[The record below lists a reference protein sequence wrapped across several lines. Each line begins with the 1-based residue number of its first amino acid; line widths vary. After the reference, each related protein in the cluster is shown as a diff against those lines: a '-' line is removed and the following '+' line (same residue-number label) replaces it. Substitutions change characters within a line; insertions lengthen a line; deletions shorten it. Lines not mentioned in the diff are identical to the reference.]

1 MSLEKIATTIKQLIS
16 EHGNLYSKQLGINIK
31 NGDEEEIFKWFL
43 ASLLFGKRISENI
56 AVKTYREFER
66 AGVLSPKVI
75 LTAGWDRLVKILDTG
90 GYVRYDFS
98 TATKLLEISK
108 DLVTKYGKE
117 PLTAIH
123 KIAKN
128 KKELESILQS
138 FKGVG
143 PVTTN
148 IFLREL
154 RDVWKKADPEP
165 LPIVKIVAQRF
176 NIDIDRLNR
185 KTEEFIRLEVALI
198 RVRKMG
204 EETVDRKSRR
214 RMPT

>member
-1 MSLEKIATTIKQLIS
+1 MSLEKTATTIKRLIT
-16 EHGNLYSKQLGINIK
+16 EYGNLYSEQLGINIK

-56 AVKTYREFER
+56 AVRTYREFER
-66 AGVLSPKVI
+66 AGVLSPKAV
-75 LTAGWDRLVKILDTG
+75 LAAGWNRLVEILDAG
-90 GYVRYDFS
+90 GYVRYDFG

-108 DLVTKYGKE
+108 DLLTGYGEE
-117 PLTAIH
+117 PLTTIH
-123 KIAKN
+123 RTAKN
-128 KKELESILQS
+128 NNELESILQS
-138 FKGVG
+138 FRGIG

-165 LPIVKIVAQRF
+165 LPSVKMVARRF
-176 NIDIDRLNR
+176 NIDLDKLNR
-185 KTEEFIRLEVALI
+185 KTEEFIRLEAALI

-204 EETVDRKSRR
+204 DGTV
-214 RMPT
+214 

>member
-1 MSLEKIATTIKQLIS
+1 MSLEKTATTIKRLIT
-16 EHGNLYSKQLGINIK
+16 EYGNLYSEQLGINIK

-56 AVKTYREFER
+56 AVRTYREFER
-66 AGVLSPKVI
+66 AGVLSPKAV
-75 LTAGWDRLVKILDTG
+75 LAAGWNRLVEILDAG
-90 GYVRYDFS
+90 GYVRYDFG

-108 DLVTKYGKE
+108 DLLTGYGEE
-117 PLTAIH
+117 PLTTIH
-123 KIAKN
+123 RTAKN
-128 KKELESILQS
+128 NNELESILQS
-138 FKGVG
+138 FKGIG

-165 LPIVKIVAQRF
+165 LPSVKMVARRF
-176 NIDIDRLNR
+176 NIDLDKLNR
-185 KTEEFIRLEVALI
+185 KTEEFIRLEAALI

-204 EETVDRKSRR
+204 DGTV
-214 RMPT
+214 

>member
-1 MSLEKIATTIKQLIS
+1 
-16 EHGNLYSKQLGINIK
+16 
-31 NGDEEEIFKWFL
+31 
-43 ASLLFGKRISENI
+43 
-56 AVKTYREFER
+56 
-66 AGVLSPKVI
+66 LSPKAI
-75 LTAGWDRLVKILDTG
+75 LAAGWDRLVKILDTG

-108 DLVTKYGKE
+108 DLLTKYGEE

-123 KIAKN
+123 KTAKN
-128 KKELESILQS
+128 NNELESILQS
-138 FKGVG
+138 FRGIG

-154 RDVWKKADPEP
+154 RDVWEKANPEP

-176 NIDIDRLNR
+176 NIDFDKLNC
-185 KTEEFIRLEVALI
+185 KAEEFIRLEVALI

-204 EETVDRKSRR
+204 DGTV
-214 RMPT
+214 

>member
-16 EHGNLYSKQLGINIK
+16 EHGNLYSEQLGINIK

-56 AVKTYREFER
+56 AVRTYREFER
-66 AGVLSPKVI
+66 AGVLSPKAI
-75 LTAGWDRLVKILDTG
+75 LAAGWDRLVKILDTG

-108 DLVTKYGKE
+108 DLLTKYGEE

-123 KIAKN
+123 KTAKN
-128 KKELESILQS
+128 NNELESILQS
-138 FKGVG
+138 FKGIG

-204 EETVDRKSRR
+204 EEAVDRKSRR

>member
-1 MSLEKIATTIKQLIS
+1 MSLEKTATTIKRLIT
-16 EHGNLYSKQLGINIK
+16 EYGNLYSEQLGINIK

-56 AVKTYREFER
+56 AVRTYREFER
-66 AGVLSPKVI
+66 AGVLSPKAV
-75 LTAGWDRLVKILDTG
+75 LAAGWNRLVEILDAG
-90 GYVRYDFS
+90 GYVRYDFG

-108 DLVTKYGKE
+108 DLLTGYGEE
-117 PLTAIH
+117 PLTTIH
-123 KIAKN
+123 RTAKN
-128 KKELESILQS
+128 NNELESILQS
-138 FKGVG
+138 FKGIG

-165 LPIVKIVAQRF
+165 LPSVKMVARRF
-176 NIDIDRLNR
+176 NIDLDKLNR
-185 KTEEFIRLEVALI
+185 KTEEFIRLEAALI

-204 EETVDRKSRR
+204 DGTA
-214 RMPT
+214 

>member
-1 MSLEKIATTIKQLIS
+1 MSLEKTATTIKRLIT
-16 EHGNLYSKQLGINIK
+16 EYGNLYSEQLGINIK

-56 AVKTYREFER
+56 AVRTYREFER
-66 AGVLSPKVI
+66 AGVLSPKAV
-75 LTAGWDRLVKILDTG
+75 LAAGWNRLVEILDAG

-108 DLVTKYGKE
+108 DLLTGYGEE
-117 PLTAIH
+117 PLTTIH
-123 KIAKN
+123 RTAKN
-128 KKELESILQS
+128 NNELESILQS
-138 FKGVG
+138 FKGIG

-165 LPIVKIVAQRF
+165 LPSVKMVARRF
-176 NIDIDRLNR
+176 NIDLDKLNR
-185 KTEEFIRLEVALI
+185 KTEEFIRLEAALI

-204 EETVDRKSRR
+204 DGTV
-214 RMPT
+214 